1 MPWIEKTHTVLPHS
15 WLEKPRFSWGRECN
29 GQLIREGSMEEESL
43 KYLLG
48 SALRGGVG
56 GGEGDSGGGGGI
68 SPGKQQVP
76 LRSFGGVRP
85 LATQAFPP

>member
-1 MPWIEKTHTVLPHS
+1 
-15 WLEKPRFSWGRECN
+15 
-29 GQLIREGSMEEESL
+29 MEEESL
-43 KYLLG
+43 MYLLG
-48 SALRGGVG
+48 SELRGGVG